1 MNSIEISIGS
11 SKYVIKSEDSKENLR
26 EVAELVKRKVE
37 GIKKRQP
44 SLTLQ
49 KATILAAFDF
59 ASEMISSRR
68 KSTDYRSKIL
78 QKAETLLRKVET
90 QIESSPKV

>member
-1 MNSIEISIGS
+1 MNSIEIAIGNA
-11 SKYVIKSEDSKENLR
+11 KYVIKSEDSKENLR

-59 ASEMISSRR
+59 ANEMISSRR
-68 KSTDYRSKIL
+68 KSTDYRSKVL
-78 QKAETLLRKVET
+78 QKAETLLKKVEME
-90 QIESSPKV
+90 IESRPSV